1 MYWNE
6 MISLDRLKE
15 LFEKVNDWDFI
26 KEIKKY
32 IEYGWW
38 DVYYINYDKEN
49 DIILT
54 NDEVHWIW
62 SDTLEIFKNI
72 LDEELY
78 DENEENY

>member
-32 IEYGWW
+32 IEYGWCVQLW
-38 DVYYINYDKEN
+38 QV
-49 DIILT
+49 
-54 NDEVHWIW
+54 V
-62 SDTLEIFKNI
+62 
-72 LDEELY
+72 
-78 DENEENY
+78 